1 MHRRAVHRSTAV
13 VLGAGLL
20 APVGGGGRVTTA
32 PPHEVAGSTSRS
44 LAPFGLSY
52 SFNLRL

>member
-1 MHRRAVHRSTAV
+1 MHRRAVHRSSAV

-20 APVGGGGRVTTA
+20 AAAGGGRVTTS